1 MALMSRLLPS
11 QKIKYIVVKYVLNY
25 STSISFLLQVL
36 TDFIPTQ
43 TIEESL
49 LGVGT
54 NWTKTISILV
64 NVLFTETEL
73 LTLS

>member
-43 TIEESL
+43 KMEESL